1 MERLGSD
8 ATKIILKKVYQ
19 SMLLYSK
26 VSLPLVRPF
35 KTSFGTQRN
44 RDAILLIYKDKQIEA
59 FSEAVTDDEPL
70 YGYEDNY
77 TLLHVIRDD
86 LLSIFSPDL
95 EPEEFNRRASR
106 IRGHNMA
113 KAALEMLLWDINAKR
128 EGKSLA
134 EIIGSKGYAEVGIS
148 IGMTSIEEELK
159 IIEESLKLGYRRIK
173 VKIEKGYDVKLL
185 EAIRDRFGDI
195 PLSADANQAYTRN
208 DFRHLKEMDRF
219 NLLYI
224 EQPLQKEDILGY
236 SLLKKEIKTPVCLDE
251 SIESVTLA
259 SNAIELGAVDI
270 INIKPG
276 RVGGIANSLE
286 IMKMARDYG
295 VGIWIGGM
303 LETGIGRSFN
313 ISLASST
320 LVDMP
325 GDTSP
330 NSRYFNKDIT
340 NETFEMRDGII
351 KPMNGPG
358 IGVSIDYRYLK
369 EVEVEGGRI
378 FD

>member
-1 MERLGSD
+1 
-8 ATKIILKKVYQ
+8 
-19 SMLLYSK
+19 
-26 VSLPLVRPF
+26 
-35 KTSFGTQRN
+35 
-44 RDAILLIYKDKQIEA
+44 
-59 FSEAVTDDEPL
+59 
-70 YGYEDNY
+70 
-77 TLLHVIRDD
+77 
-86 LLSIFSPDL
+86 
-95 EPEEFNRRASR
+95 
-106 IRGHNMA
+106 
-113 KAALEMLLWDINAKR
+113 
-128 EGKSLA
+128 
-134 EIIGSKGYAEVGIS
+134 
-148 IGMTSIEEELK
+148 
-159 IIEESLKLGYRRIK
+159 
-173 VKIEKGYDVKLL
+173 
-185 EAIRDRFGDI
+185 
-195 PLSADANQAYTRN
+195 DANQAYTRN